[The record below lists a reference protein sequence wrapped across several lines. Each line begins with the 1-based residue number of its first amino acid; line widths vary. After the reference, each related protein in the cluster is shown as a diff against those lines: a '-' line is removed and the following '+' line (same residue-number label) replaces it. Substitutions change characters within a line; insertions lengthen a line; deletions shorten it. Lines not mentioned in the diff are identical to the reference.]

1 MKEFENVDL
10 FDAIDAQSET
20 LDFLEKKGGSLDGI
34 YRPKIT
40 DKKKGYVSTIRFLPN
55 LTKDGKVSLSAI
67 EKHQHYVDFKNHPEL
82 QGYYDCMKNFTD
94 KCDICTMYWKLKNS
108 KNASDVEKA
117 DLISRSTKYYSY
129 ILVIEDEQNRDL
141 EGKILIYPY
150 GYKIKEKIKDQKDG
164 ISSDACNVFDLA
176 NGKDFK
182 LVMKQLGEFPNY
194 DSSTFLEV
202 SPIKIMTPKG
212 LVKVPIE
219 VDEKTGKNKITNPK
233 VKEKVMTFLK
243 ERTID
248 LEDHQPKEWTS
259 EDRFKV
265 TQILDIISG
274 NETSFAKKEAENSS
288 NDNVSTKESK
298 SSKIN
303 DEAFGDDDDD
313 ANNFFDIDS
322 SEE

>member
-40 DKKKGYVSTIRFLPN
+40 DKKKGYVATIRFLPN
-55 LTKDGKVSLSAI
+55 LSKDGKVLQSAI

-94 KCDICTMYWKLKNS
+94 KCDFCTMYWKLKNS

-117 DLISRSTKYYSY
+117 ELISRNTKYYSY
-129 ILVIEDEQNRDL
+129 ILVIEDEQNREL

-164 ISSDACNVFDLA
+164 ISGDPCNVFDLS
-176 NGKDFK
+176 NGKNFK
-182 LVMKQLGEFPNY
+182 LVMKQLGDYPNY
-194 DSSTFLEV
+194 DSSTFLDV
-202 SPIKIMTPKG
+202 TPIQIQGKKAP
-212 LVKVPIE
+212 VE

-233 VKEKVMTFLK
+233 VKEKITAFLMD
-243 ERTID
+243 RTVN
-248 LEDHQPKEWTS
+248 LEDHMAKEWTA
-259 EDRFKV
+259 EDRYKV
-265 TQILDIISG
+265 VNILEILAGNDVNLTQKAASKSG
-274 NETSFAKKEAENSS
+274 S
-288 NDNVSTKESK
+288 DNISTKEPV
-298 SSKIN
+298 
-303 DEAFGDDDDD
+303 DEGTFGEDDD
-313 ANNFFDIDS
+313 AESFFDID
-322 SEE
+322 EDN